1 MTNIFFIV
9 PFRPGF
15 NFMFLHLKHF
25 IESNFSGAKCVRG
38 DTDISSGILIN
49 KIRSS
54 INEADVVI
62 ADCSGSNPNVLYE
75 VGVAHALNKPVIMIH
90 NSEEKEIPIDLR
102 PYERIAYA
110 FDDEPI
116 FCEKLKNALQG
127 VVWKKYDILY
137 QMARELMIQFNR
149 DSRQNVPIKSAEEFR
164 AVLMSRESVAKPP
177 DDDRRKLSAYLIPI
191 IADGVLDLELA
202 TEMKEWVDRTVPM
215 TAPSG
220 GSS

>member
-75 VGVAHALNKPVIMIH
+75 VGVAHALNKPVIMITQKKRRSRLTFDPM
-90 NSEEKEIPIDLR
+90 SESLTR
-102 PYERIAYA
+102 LTTSLS
-110 FDDEPI
+110 F
-116 FCEKLKNALQG
+116 
-127 VVWKKYDILY
+127 
-137 QMARELMIQFNR
+137 ARN
-149 DSRQNVPIKSAEEFR
+149 
-164 AVLMSRESVAKPP
+164 
-177 DDDRRKLSAYLIPI
+177 
-191 IADGVLDLELA
+191 
-202 TEMKEWVDRTVPM
+202 
-215 TAPSG
+215 
-220 GSS
+220 